1 MPEIFKLMTV
11 EQAKAVFTAHLPVA
25 AKKVETIPVTQALGR
40 VLAENVVAGVD
51 VPGFDRSTMD
61 GFAVRARDTFG
72 ASEGMP
78 AYLTVTGEILMGQA
92 AGEEIG
98 AGQAVKV
105 ATGGMLPP
113 GADAVVMVEYTE
125 DLGGGDI
132 AVVRPVAPGENV
144 VLRGEDVRT
153 GQVLLPA
160 GMRLRPQ
167 ELGALAGIGVTACP
181 VVARPRVAII
191 STGDELVPPEAEPAT
206 GQIRDINSY
215 ALKGLVEDA
224 GGEGVIYGI
233 VQDDFATLK
242 SVVDEALAQDDIVVI
257 SGGSSVGTRDVTA
270 DVLNSFGQPGV
281 LVHGVAVKP
290 GKPTILAVVQG
301 KPVFGLPGHPVSAM
315 VLSDLFLVPV
325 VQHLLGIT
333 AGAKKRP
340 VLAARLS
347 RSLASASGR
356 VDYIRVA
363 LVERDGQLWAEPVLG
378 KSGLISTMVKA
389 DGFVVI
395 PAVKEGF
402 AAGEPVE
409 VVFF

>member
-11 EQAKAVFTAHLPVA
+11 EQAREIFASHLPA
-25 AKKVETIPVTQALGR
+25 AARKIEIVHTVCALGR
-40 VLAENVVAGVD
+40 VLAEDVFSAVD

-78 AYLTVTGEILMGQA
+78 AYLTVSGEIMMGQA
-92 AGEEIG
+92 ALTEIIS
-98 AGQAVKV
+98 GQAVKI

-132 AVVRPVAPGENV
+132 AIVRPVAPGENV
-144 VLRGEDVRT
+144 VRRGEDVCA
-153 GQVLLPA
+153 GQVLLPT

-167 ELGALAGIGVTACP
+167 ELGALAGIGWMSCP

-191 STGDELVPPEAEPAT
+191 STGDELVPPEAEPAL
-206 GQIRDINSY
+206 GQVRDINSF
-215 ALKGLVEDA
+215 ALKALVEDA
-224 GGEGVIYGI
+224 GGEGVLYGI
-233 VQDDFATLK
+233 VQDDLDTLR
-242 SVVDEALAQDDIVVI
+242 SIVCESLERDDIVVI

-270 DVLNSFGQPGV
+270 AVLNSLGEPGV

-315 VLSDLFLVPV
+315 VLSDLFLVPAV
-325 VQHLLGIT
+325 HYLLGINKN
-333 AGAKKRP
+333 GRKRP
-340 VLAARLS
+340 ALTARLS
-347 RSLASASGR
+347 RSLASTSGR

-363 LVERDGQLWAEPVLG
+363 LAERDGELWADPVLG

-395 PAVKEGF
+395 AAVKEGI
-402 AAGEPVE
+402 AAGELVE
-409 VVFF
+409 VVVF